1 LTETP
6 IHLESLGKSFGH
18 VAALDDLSM
27 EVPTGST
34 YFLLGPNGSGKT
46 TLVYLLTG
54 VLRPTD
60 GTLRVF
66 DADPYRQPH
75 KTARRLSV
83 AYENHHLPSWA
94 SARIFL
100 RFITRLRKLEE
111 DEPAKSAHAF
121 GLVDYWERP
130 MGTYSAGMRKRVM
143 LAQAWM
149 GDPELLLLDE
159 PFSNLDPEGR
169 RLLAGLLEER
179 SSSER
184 TTVVSTHLAE
194 TLAPPSHLAF
204 LLDGHLEADG
214 PIGDLADQFE
224 ARSAVL
230 TVQSPAEAVRI
241 LLEQGTGGVMASQD
255 SVAVKGTSKTILAAL
270 GILDEAGLSPE
281 STKDEYDIWAIYRA
295 LLAGRVGRSPRAT
308 SQRPEDRDS

>member
-1 LTETP
+1 MTETP
-6 IHLESLGKSFGH
+6 VRLENLGKAFGRI
-18 VAALDDLSM
+18 AAVDDLSM

-46 TLVYLLTG
+46 TLVHLLTG

-60 GTLRVF
+60 GSVRVF
-66 DADPYRQPH
+66 DLDPYRRPH
-75 KTARRLSV
+75 DTARHLSV

-100 RFITRLRKLEE
+100 RFVSRIRRLEE
-111 DEPAKSAHAF
+111 EEVAKSAQAF
-121 GLVDYWERP
+121 GLVDYWDRP

-179 SSSER
+179 LSSER

-214 PIGDLADQFE
+214 PIGELADQFE
-224 ARSAVL
+224 VRSAVL
-230 TVQSPAEAVRI
+230 TLPRPAEAVQI
-241 LLEQGTGGVMASQD
+241 LLEQGTGDVTASQD
-255 SVAVKGTSKTILAAL
+255 RVIVKGNSEDILAARS
-270 GILDEAGLSPE
+270 ILEDAGLTPDLMKE
-281 STKDEYDIWAIYRA
+281 EYDIWAIYRA
-295 LLAGRVGRSPRAT
+295 LLAGRAVSSKGGSSEA
-308 SQRPEDRDS
+308 